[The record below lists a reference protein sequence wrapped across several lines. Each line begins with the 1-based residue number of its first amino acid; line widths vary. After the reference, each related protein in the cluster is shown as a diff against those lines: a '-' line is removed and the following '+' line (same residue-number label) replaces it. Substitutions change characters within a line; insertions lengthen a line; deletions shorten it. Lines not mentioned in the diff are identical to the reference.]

1 MEKLVETLKKK
12 HLTIASCESLTGG
25 LFAARMTEIPG
36 VSAVMKGG
44 IVSYWTE
51 IKESVVGVSHKT
63 VKEYGVVS
71 EQTAFEMADNVKR
84 EFETDIAVS
93 FTGNAGPDTMEGK
106 PAGLVYTCII
116 VGEKVYPFKDQ
127 INMPRNQLREEI
139 VERTAKRIKECI
151 DTDTK

>member
-12 HLTIASCESLTGG
+12 QLTIASCESLTGG

-71 EQTAFEMADNVKR
+71 EQTALQF
-84 EFETDIAVS
+84 
-93 FTGNAGPDTMEGK
+93 P
-106 PAGLVYTCII
+106 
-116 VGEKVYPFKDQ
+116 
-127 INMPRNQLREEI
+127 LREMP
-139 VERTAKRIKECI
+139 VLTPWKENRPDWYI
-151 DTDTK
+151 HASLSVIRFILLKIR